1 MKGINLK
8 EIDSRPLID
17 DDSRPFWEGTKNHKL
32 MIQWCAECH
41 KFIFYPRIICPHC
54 FSEQVSWVEASG
66 RGSIH
71 SYTVIHRAAPPF
83 NEQTPYV
90 VAIIELNEGV
100 RMVSRIVDDWEKV
113 SIDKQVSV
121 VYEKIDDEVTLPYFQ
136 LC

>member
-8 EIDSRPLID
+8 EMDARPLID
-17 DDSRPFWEGTKNHKL
+17 DDSRQFWEGAKNHKL
-32 MIQWCAECH
+32 MIQRCADCD

-54 FSEQVSWVEASG
+54 YSEQVSWVEASG
-66 RGSIH
+66 LGRIH

-83 NEQTPYV
+83 NEQAPYV

-100 RMVSRIVDDWEKV
+100 RMVSRVVGDRDKI

-121 VYEKIDDEVTLPYFQ
+121 VFEKIDDEVTLPYFQ
-136 LC
+136 LS